1 MFVEHAATDVPLP
14 VIRHCMFG
22 FLGAGMDRTDLNA
35 MMLRSVALLCRTL
48 VSMIG
53 NKILHI
59 CG

>member
-22 FLGAGMDRTDLNA
+22 FLTDLNA